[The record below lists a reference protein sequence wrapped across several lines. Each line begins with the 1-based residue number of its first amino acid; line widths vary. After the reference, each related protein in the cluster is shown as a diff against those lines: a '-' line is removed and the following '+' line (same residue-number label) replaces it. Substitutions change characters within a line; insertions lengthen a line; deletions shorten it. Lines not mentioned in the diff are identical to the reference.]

1 MQAMETAEFAAHFQH
16 RFPNCV
22 GRPLLVAL
30 SGGRDSVAL
39 IHLLRDPSLDLRLS
53 AVHVHHGLRGGEAD
67 ADAEFCRR
75 LCGALAVPFEVVH
88 LPDDDQRP
96 ATGEAAWRRR
106 RYRALFRH
114 AAEHGID
121 TIATAHHRD
130 DVAEGVLVQILRGA
144 GPRALAGIAA
154 KTADG
159 VIRPLLPWGR
169 REIDG
174 WLQRHDIAWR
184 DDTTNLDTDRLRNR
198 VRHEVLPELE
208 RGDPQLRTHLVN
220 LAAAIAD
227 AEDFLAAE
235 LDRRAAFIDPWD
247 PDGGVATEL
256 VAELPRALRTRWLH
270 GQMLRL
276 GVDRVT
282 RRQLELFH
290 LCLDRGTP
298 RSVTMGRRWRLRTAR
313 GRLWA
318 EPPTDP
324 PGAETILEPGA
335 TATMGPPGWLVRMST
350 GKDAD
355 PDVRWRWRPRS
366 DDTLIRFRPARPDD
380 RLVVASGATRR
391 AQKLLAERL
400 PRHLRSAWPLF
411 CENDMICWIPG
422 VWQHPDPGES
432 SNRVVE
438 VIRQ

>member
-1 MQAMETAEFAAHFQH
+1 METGEFVDHFM
-16 RFPNCV
+16 RTFPGVV
-22 GRPLLVAL
+22 GRPVLVAL

-39 IHLLRDPSLDLRLS
+39 VHLLLNPSLDLQLS
-53 AVHVHHGLRGGEAD
+53 AVHVHHGLRGADAD

-75 LCGALAVPFEVVH
+75 LCDALQIPFEIVH
-88 LPDDDQRP
+88 LPDDDERP

-114 AAEHGID
+114 AALHGIE
-121 TIATAHHRD
+121 TIATGHHRD

-144 GPRALAGIAA
+144 GPRALAGIAPE
-154 KTADG
+154 TTDG

-169 REIDG
+169 SGINV
-174 WLQRHDIAWR
+174 WLEEHRIEWR
-184 DDTTNLDTDRLRNR
+184 DDASNLETDRLRNR
-198 VRHEVLPELE
+198 VRHEVLPALE
-208 RGDPQLRTHLVN
+208 SEDPQLRKHLVN
-220 LAAAIAD
+220 LAAAIAES
-227 AEDFLAAE
+227 EDFMAAE
-235 LDRRAAFIDPWD
+235 LRRRAAFIDPWD
-247 PDGGVATEL
+247 PDGGVVTDIL
-256 VAELPRALRTRWLH
+256 VELPRALRARWLH
-270 GQMLRL
+270 GQMHRL
-276 GVDRVT
+276 DVDRVT

-290 LCLDRGTP
+290 DCLDLGTP
-298 RSVTMGRRWRLRTAR
+298 RSVTMGGRWRLRTVR

-324 PGAETILEPGA
+324 PGAETTLEPGGA
-335 TATMGPPGWLVRMST
+335 TAMGPPGWLVRVST
-350 GKDAD
+350 GDELDPGARWHWRTHSADA
-355 PDVRWRWRPRS
+355 PIK
-366 DDTLIRFRPARPDD
+366 LRPARPED
-380 RLVVASGATRR
+380 RLVVPSGGSRR

-411 CENDMICWIPG
+411 CENDMIRWIPG

>member
-1 MQAMETAEFAAHFQH
+1 MQAMETAEFVAHFRH
-16 RFPNCV
+16 RFPHCV

-39 IHLLRDPSLDLRLS
+39 LHLLGDQALRLQLS
-53 AVHVHHGLRGGEAD
+53 AVHVHHGLRGAEAD

-75 LCGALAVPFEVVH
+75 LCAALAIPIEVVH
-88 LPDDDQRP
+88 LPDDDERP
-96 ATGEAAWRRR
+96 VTGEAAWRRR

-114 AAEHGID
+114 AAVHGIE
-121 TIATAHHRD
+121 TIATGHHRD

-144 GPRALAGIAA
+144 GPRALAGIASE
-154 KTADG
+154 TTDG

-169 REIDG
+169 NEING
-174 WLQRHDIAWR
+174 WLEEHRIEWR
-184 DDTTNLDTDRLRNR
+184 DDASNLDTDRLRNR
-198 VRHEVLPELE
+198 VRHEVLPALE
-208 RGDPQLRTHLVN
+208 SEDPQLRTHLVN

-227 AEDFLAAE
+227 GEDFMAAE
-235 LDRRAAFIDPWD
+235 LARRAPFIDPWD
-247 PDGGVATEL
+247 PEGGVAAGIL
-256 VAELPRALRTRWLH
+256 VELPRALRARWLH
-270 GQMLRL
+270 GQMVRL

-290 LCLDRGTP
+290 DCLDLGTP
-298 RSVTMGRRWRLRTAR
+298 RSVTMGGRWRLRIVR

-318 EPPTDP
+318 EPPSDP
-324 PGAETILEPGA
+324 AGAETTLEPGSA
-335 TATMGPPGWLVRMST
+335 TLMGPPGWLVRLST
-350 GKDAD
+350 DEDLD
-355 PDVRWRWRPRS
+355 PGARWRWRPHS
-366 DDTLIRFRPARPDD
+366 ADAPIRLRPAHPGD
-380 RLVVASGATRR
+380 RLVVASGATRQ